1 MITHYIL
8 HLYLNY
14 IREKSLVPREILVE
28 LAIIL
33 MVNLLMK
40 NIGGTYAQDVEGYD
54 DDFIDDVLGG
64 EPEAYWN
71 LD

>member
-1 MITHYIL
+1 MVRSKRMITHYIL

-40 NIGGTYAQDVEGYD
+40 NIG
-54 DDFIDDVLGG
+54 VLMRRM
-64 EPEAYWN
+64 
-71 LD
+71 